1 MKPGGTARYRKGD
14 GSTSLRTVLTGPT
27 PPLGSG
33 SGSLHW
39 CPRTATTVA
48 LAVALLGLAGCAM
61 TFDAG
66 TLGANVTVTSPPD
79 SGECTTEFRRS
90 QKAVY
95 LLWGLLPA
103 SRPSLERTLAGQV
116 TGTQSVANLRIRVRS
131 RFTDLL
137 ITGLTVGLIA
147 PRSVTFEGCIR

>member
-1 MKPGGTARYRKGD
+1 MH
-14 GSTSLRTVLTGPT
+14 L
-27 PPLGSG
+27 
-33 SGSLHW
+33 
-39 CPRTATTVA
+39 CCRTATTVA
-48 LAVALLGLAGCAM
+48 VAVALLALAGCAV

-66 TLGANVTVTSPPD
+66 TLGANVTVAAPPD
-79 SGECTTEFRRS
+79 SAECTAEFRRS

-95 LLWGLLPA
+95 LLWGLVAA

-116 TGTQSVANLRIRVRS
+116 TGSQSVANLRIRVRS
-131 RFTDLL
+131 RFSDLL